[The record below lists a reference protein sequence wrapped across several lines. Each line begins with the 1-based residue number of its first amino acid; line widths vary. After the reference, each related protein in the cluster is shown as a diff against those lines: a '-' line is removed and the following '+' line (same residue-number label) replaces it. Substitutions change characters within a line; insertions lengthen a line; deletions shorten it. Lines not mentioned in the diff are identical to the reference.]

1 MKSVILKLSV
11 IAVIT
16 VYFSS
21 CSVSLP
27 SFRRTNVNTDISVN
41 SAVSQV
47 EPLKRE
53 DYDVLGPTKG
63 SAGTSKF
70 YVLFIPLGKHKTN
83 NELYENAYYNAVD
96 NLPNADALILTRQKN
111 KKLIVPLILIN
122 YFRREV
128 EVSGVGISVKGKINT
143 TTSNSN

>member
-11 IAVIT
+11 ILIIA

-21 CSVSLP
+21 CSVTLP
-27 SFRRTNVNTDISVN
+27 SFRRTNLNTDISVTN
-41 SAVSQV
+41 AASQV
-47 EPLKRE
+47 EPLKRQ

-70 YVLFIPLGKHKTN
+70 YVLFIPLGKHKSK

-96 NLPNADALILTRQKN
+96 NLPNADALILCRQKN
-111 KKLIVPLILIN
+111 KKTGG
-122 YFRREV
+122 
-128 EVSGVGISVKGKINT
+128 S
-143 TTSNSN
+143 SNFN